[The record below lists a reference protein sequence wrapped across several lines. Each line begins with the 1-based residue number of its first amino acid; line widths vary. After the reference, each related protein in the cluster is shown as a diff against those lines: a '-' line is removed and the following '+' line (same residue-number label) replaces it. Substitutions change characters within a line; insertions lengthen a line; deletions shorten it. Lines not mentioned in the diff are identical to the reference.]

1 MTNDAF
7 WLSWITIVAIVLGP
21 ILAIMASQYLDKAK
35 ADKQRKLDVF
45 RTLMRTRSMPISHEH
60 VGALNL
66 VELEF
71 RDCPCVVSS
80 WKEYLAHLGEAPPSI
95 EEKTQYDRTVQ
106 TRNEL
111 LTTLIDEMA
120 KVLGIKIAQLEILR
134 GNYVPQ
140 GWADTE
146 WEQQLA
152 RRSLIDVLH
161 GRTPIQVRVH
171 QTPPPYPPS
180 PNI

>member
-1 MTNDAF
+1 MTNNTL
-7 WLSWITIVAIVLGP
+7 WLPWITIVAIVLGP
-21 ILAIMASQYLDKAK
+21 VVAIMTSQYLDKVR

-45 RTLMRTRSMPISHEH
+45 RTLMQTRSMQISPEH

-71 RDCPCVVSS
+71 RDCPRVVSS
-80 WKEYLAHLGEAPPSI
+80 WKEYLAHLGEELPPI
-95 EEKTQYDRTVQ
+95 EEKTQYDRAIQKRDT
-106 TRNEL
+106 L

-120 KVLGIKIAQLEILR
+120 KVLSIKIAQLEILR

-140 GWADTE
+140 GWADAE

-152 RRSLIDVLH
+152 RRGLIDVLH

>member
-1 MTNDAF
+1 MIATAS
-7 WLSWITIVAIVLGP
+7 WLPWITIAAILLGPVVAI
-21 ILAIMASQYLDKAK
+21 MTSQYLDKVR
-35 ADKQRKLDVF
+35 ADKQRKLDVS
-45 RTLMRTRSMPISHEH
+45 RTLMQTRSMQISPKH

-71 RDCPCVVSS
+71 RDCPRVIYS
-80 WKEYLAHLGEAPPSI
+80 WKEYLAHLGEELPPLR
-95 EEKTQYDRTVQ
+95 KKDKYDLAAQ
-106 TRNEL
+106 KRNTL

-120 KVLGIKIAQLEILR
+120 KVLGIKVAQLEILR

-140 GWADTE
+140 GWADAE

-152 RRSLIDVLH
+152 RRGLIEVLH
-161 GRTPIQVRVH
+161 GRASIQVRPH
-171 QTPPPYPPS
+171 HAPPPYPPS